1 MRRLPRPFIQL
12 EALRGDPF
20 SFAAVGTKIVATH
33 YSTKK
38 FGFCDEC
45 TTMPIVDVRSRG
57 VNFGPSQMYHS
68 TPIYITIGDRLFS
81 PDFAGALVR
90 AAQGTDSGRFPHHE
104 HGAQLGVARPADAK
118 APTSPPTPCT
128 VMDTPSLS
136 APPARPPMPWTL
148 QAQHQNRACP

>member
-1 MRRLPRPFIQL
+1 L

-81 PDFAGALVR
+81 PDFADLMVLSFEPLR
-90 AAQGTDSGRFPHHE
+90 APIVGDFLITNMVPSWVWHDLPMRKLRHH
-104 HGAQLGVARPADAK
+104 LLRPA
-118 APTSPPTPCT
+118 
-128 VMDTPSLS
+128 
-136 APPARPPMPWTL
+136 R
-148 QAQHQNRACP
+148 